1 MRKANILNLIQYHI
15 EENDIAFR
23 KEAYLIAEEFYKAND
38 DELGEY
44 IFSMLRGAN
53 NFVPQLSSDIT
64 IPFAQKIQLQT
75 SLEPLPLPEK
85 ISEDIKGIINAI
97 NRRASINKFLFQGP
111 PGTGKTESVKQIAR
125 ILNRDLFIIDS
136 NNIIDSHLGQTG
148 KNISELFDAINNISS
163 PEKVIICFD
172 EIDALALERVDQKD
186 VREMG
191 RVTTS
196 ILKALDSLNENIIL
210 IATTNLFKH
219 FDKALSR
226 RFDLV
231 LNFNRYQRQDLID
244 ISEVILKHYLKKVEN
259 VKSEIKLFRK
269 IISLMQEIPLPGE
282 LKNIIKSAIYLSD
295 PNDEHDYLKRLYK
308 QISNDSYDLKKLK
321 ENNFTVR
328 EIEILTGISKS
339 NVAVKLKGE

>member
-1 MRKANILNLIQYHI
+1 MKKANILNLIQYHI

-23 KEAYLIAEEFYKAND
+23 KEAHLIAEEFYRMHD

-44 IFSMLRGAN
+44 ILSMLRGAN
-53 NFVPQLSSDIT
+53 NFVPQLMSDIT
-64 IPFAQKIQLQT
+64 IPFAEKVQLQT
-75 SLEPLPLPEK
+75 NLEPLPLPKK
-85 ISEDIKGIINAI
+85 ISEDIMGIINAI
-97 NRRASINKFLFQGP
+97 NRKALINKFLFQGP
-111 PGTGKTESVKQIAR
+111 PGTGKTESAKQIAR

-148 KNISELFDAINNISS
+148 KNISELFAAINNISL

-219 FDKALSR
+219 FDRALSR

-244 ISEVILKHYLKKVEN
+244 ISEIILKYYTQKVAN
-259 VKSEIKLFRK
+259 IKSELKLFRK
-269 IISLMQEIPLPGE
+269 IISLMDDIPLPGE

-295 PNDEHDYLKRLYK
+295 PNCEYDYLKRLYK
-308 QISNDSYDLKKLK
+308 QIANDPYDLKKMK
-321 ENNFTVR
+321 KHNFTVR

-339 NVAVKLKGE
+339 SAALKLRGK

>member
-1 MRKANILNLIQYHI
+1 MKKSNILNLIKYHI

-23 KEAYLIAEEFYKAND
+23 KEAYLIAEEFYKMND

-53 NFVPQLSSDIT
+53 YFVPQLSSEIS
-64 IPFAQKIQLQT
+64 IPFAQKVELEVN
-75 SLEPLPLPEK
+75 LEPLPLPKK
-85 ISEDIKGIINAI
+85 ISEDIQGIIHAI
-97 NRRASINKFLFQGP
+97 RRGASINKFLFQGP

-136 NNIIDSHLGQTG
+136 NSIIDSHLGQTG
-148 KNISELFDAINNISS
+148 KNISELFNAINGIVT
-163 PEKVIICFD
+163 PEKIIVCFD

-196 ILKALDSLNENIIL
+196 ILKALDNLNDNIII

-226 RFDLV
+226 RFDLI
-231 LNFNRYQRQDLID
+231 LNFNKYQRQDLIE
-244 ISEVILKHYLKKVEN
+244 ISEVILKHYLKKVSN
-259 VKSEIKLFRK
+259 IKSDLRLFRK
-269 IISLMQEIPLPGE
+269 IVSLMNEIPLPGE
-282 LKNIIKSAIYLSD
+282 LKNIIKSALYLSD
-295 PNDEHDYLKRLYK
+295 PNDEHDYLKRFYK
-308 QISNDSYDLKKLK
+308 QIVNEPYDLKKLK
-321 ENNFTVR
+321 EHNFTVR

-339 NVAVKLKGE
+339 NVALKLKGE

>member
-1 MRKANILNLIQYHI
+1 
-15 EENDIAFR
+15 
-23 KEAYLIAEEFYKAND
+23 
-38 DELGEY
+38 
-44 IFSMLRGAN
+44 
-53 NFVPQLSSDIT
+53 
-64 IPFAQKIQLQT
+64 
-75 SLEPLPLPEK
+75 
-85 ISEDIKGIINAI
+85 
-97 NRRASINKFLFQGP
+97 
-111 PGTGKTESVKQIAR
+111 
-125 ILNRDLFIIDS
+125 
-136 NNIIDSHLGQTG
+136 
-148 KNISELFDAINNISS
+148 
-163 PEKVIICFD
+163 
-172 EIDALALERVDQKD
+172 
-186 VREMG
+186 MG

-259 VKSEIKLFRK
+259 VKSELKLFRK

-339 NVAVKLKGE
+339 NVAMKLKGG